1 MYNFQHI
8 RDALIHQPFARE
20 LADNR
25 PETLAA
31 ALLALHD
38 TPHKDAIRAY
48 MAPYHNIVAAHQQHI
63 DALLNEQKATTTNI
77 AQT

>member
-1 MYNFQHI
+1 MTELLT
-8 RDALIHQPFARE
+8 AEAFARE

-31 ALLALHD
+31 ALLALRD

-48 MAPYHNIVAAHQQHI
+48 TAPYHNIVAAHQQHI
-63 DALLNEQKATTTNI
+63 DALLNEQKATTANI